1 LRAWLIA
8 NEVAS
13 AKDIDVSLKLIYNF
27 PKRLLEM
34 ADEYGLDLVVKVLKD
49 EMERVKAERLRRLL
63 QTASVAL
70 ETGRRG
76 KRLERRLAKGFI

>member
-1 LRAWLIA
+1 
-8 NEVAS
+8 VAS

-27 PKRLLEM
+27 PKGLLEM

-76 KRLERRLAKGFI
+76 KGWKEGWRRVLYK